1 MNSVSTQTSNTKEV
15 STQVNNIN
23 FIIEDNINVYSK
35 SFDCKYNK
43 IIKSYH
49 KKINERG
56 HLILNWRDYDK
67 IHCKIAQDT
76 IKELNNANLEVPF
89 WLISRANKK

>member
-43 IIKSYH
+43 II
-49 KKINERG
+49 
-56 HLILNWRDYDK
+56 L
-67 IHCKIAQDT
+67 
-76 IKELNNANLEVPF
+76 
-89 WLISRANKK
+89 